1 MGLAFSRIWE
11 RMFGKQEMRILMV
24 GLDAAGKTTILY
36 KLKLGE
42 IVTTIPTV
50 RSAPPARA
58 GLARRALASARPADP
73 LGPPAPRRCA
83 DRLQCG
89 DGGVQEHQLHGV
101 GRRWAGQG
109 VGSALQRLQLRLQR

>member
-1 MGLAFSRIWE
+1 MGALFSLMGLDGWTKLDAR
-11 RMFGKQEMRILMV
+11 LCMV

-58 GLARRALASARPADP
+58 GLLARRALASARPADP
-73 LGPPAPRRCA
+73 LGPSPRRRS
-83 DRLQCG
+83 DSMW
-89 DGGVQEHQLHGV
+89 
-101 GRRWAGQG
+101 RRWSTRT
-109 VGSALQRLQLRLQR
+109 SASPCGTLVDAVACVP